1 MLTQRVDLF
10 DSTYGHFTEDVLAA
24 IRRETFGQDIGQNSW
39 LTVDEYDR
47 FIAWLK
53 LRPDQHVLEVASGSG
68 GPALYLADQA
78 RSRMRRRRCRS
89 PAPPS
94 TRCCASI
101 P

>member
-39 LTVDEYDR
+39 LTVDEYER
-47 FIAWLK
+47 FIAWLQ
-53 LRPDQHVLEVASGSG
+53 LRPDQHVLTFRVADATAPLPFANATS
-68 GPALYLADQA
+68 
-78 RSRMRRRRCRS
+78 MRW
-89 PAPPS
+89 
-94 TRCCASI
+94 CASI